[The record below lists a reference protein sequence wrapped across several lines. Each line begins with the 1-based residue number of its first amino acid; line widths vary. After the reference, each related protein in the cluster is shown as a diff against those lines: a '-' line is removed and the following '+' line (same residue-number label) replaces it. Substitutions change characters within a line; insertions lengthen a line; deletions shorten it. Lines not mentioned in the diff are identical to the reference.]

1 MSQVGW
7 GKNMN
12 DKTDNET
19 KKIETGRPPDKEK
32 IKKAEEVGQRL
43 GRGWRKA
50 LRLLKKLT

>member
-32 IKKAEEVGQRL
+32 IKKAEEVGQTL